1 MIMSNEN
8 CINFR
13 GRSRATASSKMECFL
28 ILFNGFQP
36 LTIITK
42 RSILDVAA
50 ALGRMLWLE
59 ISTSN
64 KIPEILIKHYLD
76 AVKQYGMPVNVDV
89 DDGM

>member
-1 MIMSNEN
+1 MSNEN
-8 CINFR
+8 YMNFR
-13 GRSRATASSKMECFL
+13 GGSRATVSSKMERFV

-42 RSILDVAA
+42 RSILEVVT